1 MYVAAQTT
9 IIWILGLS
17 VLTSVWH
24 DLDLRPTWD
33 VLEPGKNGKNHIV
46 VVQGL
51 HHVQFTFKTKVFGTK

>member
-33 VLEPGKNGKNHIV
+33 VLEPGKNGKIHIV
-46 VVQGL
+46 QGGSIMCNL
-51 HHVQFTFKTKVFGTK
+51 LSDQMGFGTK